1 MVTCQPSYGS
11 SAQPAAKTVLDIRG
25 SWKMVAVANG
35 VNYPQTMDITTEDRS
50 TGALAG
56 IDVGAGQTFTVTGTV
71 SSTGT
76 TFKTTGGG
84 GYTSNSAAKISG
96 SGVALT
102 MNGPVHGF
110 QPHERNLHRHTHL
123 VGWLVGPGL

>member
-1 MVTCQPSYGS
+1 
-11 SAQPAAKTVLDIRG
+11 
-25 SWKMVAVANG
+25 MVAVANG

-56 IDVGAGQTFTVTGTV
+56 TDVGAGQTFTVTGTV

-84 GYTSNSAAKISG
+84 YTSNSTAKISG

-102 MNGPVHGF
+102 MTGQFTDSN
-110 QPHERNLHRHTHL
+110 HTS
-123 VGWLVGPGL
+123 GTFTAIRTSSGGS